1 MLKFLKYLLQLLISP
16 ANGWDDISHAGT
28 EPSRLTAEGFY
39 PLLGASAI
47 TAFIP
52 MIYDHEISLAAAL
65 QNAIIIF
72 VQYFIS
78 LFLANYIFAT
88 ILPRYIDGEPNEKRT
103 STFII
108 YNLSL
113 LALITIIENILP
125 FDLAI
130 VQFLPIVVAVVM
142 WRGCRYMAVLSDR
155 TGRFMIAAIV
165 TIIAMPLLLGYLLH
179 LLAPAA

>member
-52 MIYDHEISLAAAL
+52 MIYDHEISLASAL
-65 QNAIIIF
+65 QNAIVIF

>member
-1 MLKFLKYLLQLLISP
+1 MLKFLKYLLQLVISP
-16 ANGWDDISHAGT
+16 ANGWEDISHAGT
-28 EPSRLTAEGFY
+28 EPARLTSDGFY
-39 PLLGASAI
+39 PLLGLSAV
-47 TAFIP
+47 TAFVP
-52 MIYDHEISLAAAL
+52 MIYNHEIGLAAAL

-88 ILPRYIDGEPNEKRT
+88 ILPRYVDGEPNEKRT

-108 YNLSL
+108 YNIAL

-142 WRGCRYMAVLSDR
+142 WRGCRYITVLPDH
-155 TGRFMIAAIV
+155 TGRFMIAAIL
-165 TIIAMPLLLGYLLH
+165 TIIAMPLMLGYLLH